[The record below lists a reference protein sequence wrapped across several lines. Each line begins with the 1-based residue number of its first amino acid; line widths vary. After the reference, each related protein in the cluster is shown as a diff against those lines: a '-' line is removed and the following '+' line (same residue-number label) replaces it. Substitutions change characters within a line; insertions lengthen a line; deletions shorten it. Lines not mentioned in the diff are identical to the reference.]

1 MPPPVV
7 RGPSARSLLSIE
19 WDYPV
24 YKPEK
29 KETKG
34 SVARSVR
41 RALSREDALKVI
53 AGDDPRP
60 LLVLRECKVCN
71 GTDEALLKGG
81 VDNEKTFL
89 LARWFH
95 CVKLPVDVMEENHPF
110 HNLFTLEQPE
120 HLFVSSLDGE
130 NHDPLESDTSRVAL
144 WESMK
149 GVIKDEYKGKA
160 DSSLKKIAKTLDKM
174 DVVDERLREAKA
186 SRDEILEKEGPKSRK
201 LGKIEK
207 QIAKY
212 ETEAE
217 KLHATVAKASA
228 LELKRQ
234 HEALREKNAKER
246 ADKAAKK
253 DAAGV

>member
-1 MPPPVV
+1 M
-7 RGPSARSLLSIE
+7 
-19 WDYPV
+19 
-24 YKPEK
+24 
-29 KETKG
+29 
-34 SVARSVR
+34 R
-41 RALSREDALKVI
+41 RALSREAALKVI

-60 LLVLRECKVCN
+60 LLVLRECRVCN

-95 CVKLPVDVMEENHPF
+95 CVKLPVDVMEEDHPF

-120 HLFVSSLDGE
+120 HLFVSSVDGE
-130 NHDPLESDTSRVAL
+130 NHDTLESDTSRVEL
-144 WESMK
+144 WDSMK

-160 DSSLKKIAKTLDKM
+160 DSSLKKIAKTLDKL
-174 DVVDERLREAKA
+174 DFVDERLLEAKA
-186 SRDEILEKEGPKSRK
+186 SRDAILEKEGPKSRK
-201 LGKIEK
+201 LGKVDK

-212 ETEAE
+212 EAEAE
-217 KLHATVAKASA
+217 KLHATIAKASA

-234 HEALREKNAKER
+234 DAVKRE
-246 ADKAAKK
+246 KAAKAKEK